1 VIQLHHG
8 DCLEV
13 MKQISDK
20 SVDLVLTDIPYGEV
34 NGRNTVENGI
44 RNLNKG
50 VADEVSFDLETAISE
65 ALRVS
70 KQSLYIFCGINQ
82 ISTIRKMF
90 DSAKISSR
98 LCIWEKTNPSPM
110 VGEFMWLSSIEAC
123 VYGRFPKAT
132 FNEHCKSAVWRHPT
146 EPKEFH
152 PTAKPVSLMERLI
165 KASSNELDTV
175 LDFTMGSGSTGVAAK
190 NLNRYFIGIEK
201 DETYFNIAK
210 KRIENA
216 QMCIQTDLFE
226 VNP

>member
-13 MKQISDK
+13 MKQIPDK

-34 NGRNTVENGI
+34 NRDSAGL
-44 RNLNKG
+44 RNLDRD
-50 VADEVSFDLETAISE
+50 VADSIDFELSE
-65 ALRVS
+65 AVFEVLRITKGSV
-70 KQSLYIFCGINQ
+70 YIFCGTKQVSKI
-82 ISTIRKMF
+82 IELLSFETST
-90 DSAKISSR
+90 R

-110 VGEFMWLSSIEAC
+110 NGQFIWLSSIECC
-123 VYGRFPKAT
+123 VFGKFPGAV
-132 FNEHCKSAVWRHPT
+132 FNEFCKSSVWRHPT

-152 PTAKPVSLMERLI
+152 PTAKPVTLMERII

-175 LDFTMGSGSTGVAAK
+175 LDFTMGSGSTGVACK
-190 NLNRYFIGIEK
+190 HLNRSFIGIEK

-226 VNP
+226 AGL